1 MATARLMFRTARP
14 PLTFGLPSSSS
25 SSASASLSG
34 TTVRCVSKAGFIEA
48 DNRKSVSGDGERKP
62 VAAVKASAAPSE
74 PILSSELRV
83 GRGILLSDLASLVA
97 NVIKAAMSTLRSMAV
112 KQRRRL
118 RLYVQL
124 FIERA
129 IIDCRFFTL
138 FAVVGSLFGSVL
150 CFLEGCFTILKSY
163 LRYFHSFSDKSNQEH
178 VMQLLIQAID
188 MFLVGTAMLM
198 FGMGLY
204 VIFVGKKTM
213 TGKGPRLSGS
223 NLFGLFYMKTLPA
236 WVEMQSV
243 SQAKSKIGHAVMMIL
258 QAGVLEK
265 LKNIPLVSGVDLACF
280 AGAVLISSASI
291 FLLSRLSAGSD
302 TIEDCIGS

>member
-1 MATARLMFRTARP
+1 MATARLMFGTARP
-14 PLTFGLPSSSS
+14 PLPFCLPSSSS

-34 TTVRCVSKAGFIEA
+34 TTVRCVSKAGFIQA
-48 DNRKSVSGDGERKP
+48 NDRKSVSGDGETRNP
-62 VAAVKASAAPSE
+62 VLAVKASAATSE
-74 PILSSELRV
+74 RILSSELRA
-83 GRGILLSDLASLVA
+83 GRGILLSYLASLVVA
-97 NVIKAAMSTLRSMAV
+97 NNVIKAAMSTLRSMAV
-112 KQRRRL
+112 KQ

-150 CFLEGCFTILKSY
+150 CFLEGCFTILESY
-163 LRYFHSFSDKSNQEH
+163 LQYFHSFSDKSNQEH
-178 VMQLLIQAID
+178 VMQLLIKAID

-213 TGKGPRLSGS
+213 TRKGPQLSGS
-223 NLFGLFYMKTLPA
+223 NLFGLFYMKKLPA

-258 QAGVLEK
+258 QVGVLEK
-265 LKNIPLVSGVDLACF
+265 LKNIPLVSGVDFACF

-302 TIEDCIGS
+302 IPSKIGS

>member
-14 PLTFGLPSSSS
+14 PLPLGLPSSSS

-48 DNRKSVSGDGERKP
+48 DDRKSVSMDGETRNS
-62 VAAVKASAAPSE
+62 VLAVKASAATSE
-74 PILSSELRV
+74 PILCSELRA
-83 GRGILLSDLASLVA
+83 GRGILLSYLASLVVA

-112 KQRRRL
+112 EQ

-150 CFLEGCFTILKSY
+150 CFLEGCFTILESY
-163 LRYFHSFSDKSNQEH
+163 LQYFHSFSDKSNQEH
-178 VMQLLIQAID
+178 VMQLLIEAID

-204 VIFVGKKTM
+204 VIFVGNKTM
-213 TGKGPRLSGS
+213 TRKGPLLSGS

-243 SQAKSKIGHAVMMIL
+243 SQAKSKIGHAVIMIL
-258 QAGVLEK
+258 QVGVLQK

-302 TIEDCIGS
+302 IPSKIGI